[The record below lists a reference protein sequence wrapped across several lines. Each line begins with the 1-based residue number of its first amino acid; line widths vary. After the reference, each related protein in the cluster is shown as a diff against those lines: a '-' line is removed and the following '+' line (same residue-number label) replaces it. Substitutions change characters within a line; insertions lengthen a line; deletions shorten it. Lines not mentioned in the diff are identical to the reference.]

1 MDITRKNLH
10 NKNILKRFFSKKILL
25 ILPEIY
31 SFRPPLILLRRTKK
45 HLKSQHKNN
54 LSTENRPDVVQK
66 NGY

>member
-1 MDITRKNLH
+1 M
-10 NKNILKRFFSKKILL
+10 KKILL

-54 LSTENRPDVVQK
+54 LSTENRPDVVRK